1 MSNQSTM
8 TIKHKTLEHWLVCE
22 IVHSSYRR

>member
-1 MSNQSTM
+1 MSNPPTE
-8 TIKHKTLEHWLVCE
+8 TIKHKTLEHWLAYE